1 MSVVIGNTC
10 LVGEDGSL
18 YISFGD
24 TSLVKLAQHVLY
36 YMICCRHLFGEA
48 GVVWFVL
55 YDLLV

>member
-24 TSLVKLAQHVLY
+24 IFLVKLAQYDLY
-36 YMICCRHLFGEA
+36 YMICWRHLSGEA
-48 GVVWFVL
+48 G
-55 YDLLV
+55 LV